1 MRSAS
6 SIAAFLPVVLLSF
19 CGLISAQTSTTSLRG
34 TITDQKGAVVT
45 GATVTISDAAT
56 GFAREAQTDNQG
68 VYQFAQLPPA
78 TYTVTVSA
86 AGFATLKQENVPLRV
101 SSPATLDLEVEV
113 RAASVTVEVTGVAPV
128 VNTTDATLG
137 NVFTSQQLQALP
149 SEGRDP
155 VAILSLQPGVTYIG
169 GDNIDQTNDSRGGSV
184 SGARSDQT
192 NVTYDGLDN
201 NNPVEGLAFEG
212 AMRATLDSLQEFR
225 VTTSSSNADAGRSS
239 GAQVNLVTKSGTNS
253 LHGSLY
259 EYHRPTFTT
268 ANDWFNKQAQLR
280 DGLSNRPGFLI
291 RNTFGAAVGG
301 PIKKDRFFFF
311 LAYEGMRKRETQQV
325 LRTIPSDNLRN
336 GIVQYPCT
344 TDDPNCY
351 LGNPAF
357 NITSDSR
364 LNPGQL
370 LVTLTPAQLAA
381 TDPNCTGEGSCPLGP
396 GANSAVMQLF
406 QQYPSPNSDATGD
419 LFDLRG
425 YTFAG
430 ANPQKLNTYIA
441 KLDFRV
447 DPAGR
452 HTVFV
457 RGNLQND
464 NQSTPPLF
472 PGQPAQDFVTNNTKG
487 IAVGYTALLTNTFI
501 NNLRYQFFRVGNGDA
516 GLTSSNVALFRGVD
530 EPVGLSRSTF
540 STVPVH
546 NIVDDVSW
554 TKGKHTIQFGTN
566 WRFITNNRASN
577 AQNYSDATTN
587 VYWLDNAGIA
597 GSGSSLDPGA
607 FPGYPGVD
615 PTFGT
620 NYDFAVAAIAG
631 LLTEADTN
639 FNQDKTGA
647 LIPAGSLIQRYFHSF
662 EGEWYVQDA
671 WRMKPNL
678 TVTFG
683 LRHSLLQPPYE
694 TNGNQAAP
702 TTSLHD
708 WFDQRGYD
716 QTLGVVTRPVITM
729 DIFGQANG
737 KKPYW
742 GWDYK
747 DFAPRLA
754 IAYSPNFDSG
764 VMHTL
769 FGNKGRSS
777 IRAGY
782 GLYYDHF
789 GQGVVNTFDR
799 QGSFGLTTQ
808 ITNGAAVQNV
818 DCTARYIGLFTIP
831 NGTFCG
837 QNYQPAAPGAFPVT
851 PPTGFNDGSF
861 AIYWGLDDRLKTPYS
876 HVFDF
881 SFTRELPKQFVV
893 EASYVGRLG
902 HRLLQEVDLAMPLDL
917 VDPSSGMDYFKA
929 ATMLSKAT
937 DAGTDIN
944 QLAAIPYWENMFP
957 AAAGNLGFGPP
968 GDSANLGCAPGADP
982 NATNYTATQSMYD
995 MYSCFRGNETTA
1007 LFVADLLCL
1016 PACAAVTGGNPYA
1029 YWDDQFSSLY
1039 AWKSQGIS
1047 TYHALQFT
1055 LRRPMANG
1063 LQFDFNYTFSKSLD
1077 EGSNAERV
1085 SLFDTTTGGFGSQ
1098 IINSWEPRQMY
1109 ASSDYDMRHQINA
1122 NWVWQVPVGRGKAFG
1137 GAMNRVTDAI
1147 FGGWDFSGL
1156 ARWTSGLPFSVYP
1169 GAGWA
1174 TNWELQG
1181 FAVKNGDTGAAGTY
1195 IDSNGDPNIFKDPSQ
1210 AINAMR
1216 YPYPGETGQRNV
1228 FRGPGYFGIDTS
1240 LGKIWQPREGQKL
1253 QFRWEVFNV
1262 TNSVRFDAALSAQY
1276 FDLTTSTNFGKY
1288 GSTLTKPRVMQFSLR
1303 YEF

>member
-1 MRSAS
+1 M
-6 SIAAFLPVVLLSF
+6 
-19 CGLISAQTSTTSLRG
+19 
-34 TITDQKGAVVT
+34 
-45 GATVTISDAAT
+45 
-56 GFAREAQTDNQG
+56 
-68 VYQFAQLPPA
+68 
-78 TYTVTVSA
+78 
-86 AGFATLKQENVPLRV
+86 

-113 RAASVTVEVTGVAPV
+113 QVASVTVEVTGVAPV

-184 SGARSDQT
+184 SGARSDQS

-201 NNPVEGLAFEG
+201 NNPVEGFAFQG

-239 GAQVNLVTKSGTNS
+239 GAQVNLVTKSGTNGI
-253 LHGSLY
+253 HGSLY

-291 RNTFGAAVGG
+291 RNTFGATVGG

-336 GIVQYPCT
+336 GIVQYPCA

-351 LGNPAF
+351 LSNPNF

-370 LVTLTPAQLAA
+370 LVTLTPAQFAA

-441 KLDFRV
+441 KLDFRI

-464 NQSTPPLF
+464 SQSTPPLF

-554 TKGKHTIQFGTN
+554 TKGKHTVQFGTN

-647 LIPAGSLIQRYFHSF
+647 LIPAGSLIQRHFHSF

-716 QTLGVVTRPVITM
+716 QTLGIVTRPVITM

-754 IAYSPNFDSG
+754 VAYSPDFDSG
-764 VMHTL
+764 VIHTL
-769 FGNKGRSS
+769 FGNKGKSS

-782 GLYYDHF
+782 GLYHDHF

-799 QGSFGLTTQ
+799 QGSFGLTTL
-808 ITNGAAVQNV
+808 ITNGAAVQDV
-818 DCTARYIGLFTIP
+818 DCTARYIGLFAIP

-837 QNYQPAAPGAFPVT
+837 QNYQPTAPGAFPVT
-851 PPTGFNDGSF
+851 PPTGFDDGSF
-861 AIYWGLDDRLKTPYS
+861 AIYWGLDDKLKTPYS
-876 HVFDF
+876 HVFDL

-893 EASYVGRLG
+893 QASYVGRLG

-944 QLAAIPYWENMFP
+944 QLAPIPYWENMFP
-957 AAAGNLGFGPP
+957 AAAGNLGFGSP
-968 GDSANLGCAPGADP
+968 GDPANLGCAPGADP

-1007 LFVADLLCL
+1007 LFVADLYCL
-1016 PACAAVTGGNPYA
+1016 PACAAVTGGNPFA

-1085 SLFDTTTGGFGSQ
+1085 SLFDTPPDTTGGFGSQ
-1098 IINSWEPRQMY
+1098 VINSWEPRQMY

-1137 GAMNRVTDAI
+1137 GGMNGVANAI

-1210 AINAMR
+1210 AINGMR

-1240 LGKIWQPREGQKL
+1240 LGKTWQPREGQKL

>member
-6 SIAAFLPVVLLSF
+6 SIAAFIPLVLLSF

-34 TITDQKGAVVT
+34 TITDQKGGVVT

-101 SSPATLDLEVEV
+101 SSPATLNLEVEV
-113 RAASVTVEVTGVAPV
+113 QAESVTVEVTGVAPV

-155 VAILSLQPGVTYIG
+155 VAILSLQSGVTYIG

-396 GANSAVMQLF
+396 GANSEVMQLF

-441 KLDFRV
+441 KLDFRI

-472 PGQPAQDFVTNNTKG
+472 PGQPAQDFLTNNTKG
-487 IAVGYTALLTNTFI
+487 IGVGYTALLTNTFI
-501 NNLRYQFFRVGNGDA
+501 NNLRYQFFRVGKGDA

-577 AQNYSDATTN
+577 AQNYSDAVTN

-647 LIPAGSLIQRYFHSF
+647 LIPAGSLIQRHFRSF

-694 TNGNQAAP
+694 THGNQAAP

-716 QTLGVVTRPVITM
+716 QTLGVVTRPVISM

-754 IAYSPNFDSG
+754 IAYSPDSDSG

-769 FGNKGRSS
+769 FGNKGKSS

-808 ITNGAAVQNV
+808 IANGANVQDV

-861 AIYWGLDDRLKTPYS
+861 AIYWGLDDKLKTPFS
-876 HVFDF
+876 HVFDL

-944 QLAAIPYWENMFP
+944 QLAPIPYWENMFP
-957 AAAGNLGFGPP
+957 GAAGNLGFGPP
-968 GDSANLGCAPGADP
+968 GDPANLGCAPGADP
-982 NATNYTATQSMYD
+982 NAANYTATQSMYD
-995 MYSCFRGNETTA
+995 MYSCFRGNETA
-1007 LFVADLLCL
+1007 GLFYADLFCL
-1016 PACAAVTGGNPYA
+1016 PACAAVTGGNPFA

-1039 AWKSQGIS
+1039 AWKSQGS
-1047 TYHALQFT
+1047 SAYHALQFT

-1098 IINSWEPRQMY
+1098 VINSWEPRQMY
-1109 ASSDYDMRHQINA
+1109 APSDYDMRHQINA

-1137 GAMNRVTDAI
+1137 GGMNGVADAI

-1240 LGKIWQPREGQKL
+1240 LGKTWQPREGQRL